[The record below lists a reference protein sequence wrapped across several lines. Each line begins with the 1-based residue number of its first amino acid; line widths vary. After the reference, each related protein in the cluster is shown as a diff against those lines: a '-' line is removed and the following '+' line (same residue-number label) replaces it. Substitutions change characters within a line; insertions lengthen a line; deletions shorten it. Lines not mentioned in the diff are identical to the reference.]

1 MLQKFKMTTYATL
14 LLIGVFVLPYMV
26 EAVDR
31 IENASNRFGCGDTYE
46 ELRDCMETVVST
58 RDASID
64 QLNAQLSSVGAEL
77 EKAIEELQ
85 AAVDKAEA
93 EKVELQAGLL
103 RGDKKKGPTAV
114 HLSVVL

>member
-1 MLQKFKMTTYATL
+1 MLQKFKTSTYATL
-14 LLIGVFVLPYMV
+14 LLIGLFVLPYMV

-64 QLNAQLSSVGAEL
+64 QLNAV
-77 EKAIEELQ
+77 
-85 AAVDKAEA
+85 AVWARRTKR
-93 EKVELQAGLL
+93 Q
-103 RGDKKKGPTAV
+103 
-114 HLSVVL
+114 